1 MLEHKNEKRTRSRSR
16 QEENN
21 ESDSLDEKIAR
32 LEQKIEKQTRSR
44 SRHENN
50 NKFDSIV
57 KNDDNKAEKP
67 RKIPAQNFNIHPD
80 KLSQLRHQIKSQQGK
95 EYKL

>member
-1 MLEHKNEKRTRSRSR
+1 MEHKNEKRTRNRH
-16 QEENN
+16 EENN
-21 ESDSLDEKIAR
+21 EFDSLDEKIAR

-44 SRHENN
+44 SRHEKN